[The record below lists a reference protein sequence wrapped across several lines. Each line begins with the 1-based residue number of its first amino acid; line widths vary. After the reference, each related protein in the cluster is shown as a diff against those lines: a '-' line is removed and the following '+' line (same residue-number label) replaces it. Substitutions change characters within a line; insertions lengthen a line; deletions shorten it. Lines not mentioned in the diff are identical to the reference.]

1 MTKAEIIQWI
11 KDYKRPIDDVSE
23 FAKQLGEKIKTMDF
37 TSSNNGAGSLDGS
50 NARYTGLYI
59 TVGGISEYSGNAYSY
74 INYSAENNID
84 RQVNMINIRDI
95 TMKMY

>member
-1 MTKAEIIQWI
+1 
-11 KDYKRPIDDVSE
+11 
-23 FAKQLGEKIKTMDF
+23 MDF
-37 TSSNNGAGSLDGS
+37 TASNNGAGIGYAGSLDGS

>member
-11 KDYKRPIDDVSE
+11 KDYKRPIDDVDE
-23 FAKQLGEKIKTMDF
+23 FAKQLGEKIITMDF
-37 TSSNNGAGSLDGS
+37 TASNNGPGSLDGS